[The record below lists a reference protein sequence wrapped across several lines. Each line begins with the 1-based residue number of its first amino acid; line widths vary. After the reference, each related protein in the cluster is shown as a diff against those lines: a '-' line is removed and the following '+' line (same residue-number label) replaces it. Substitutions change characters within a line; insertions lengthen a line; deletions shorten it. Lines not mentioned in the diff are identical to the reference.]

1 MRLEKSRWIRF
12 LGGNNLVFTLV
23 TLGLVATLI
32 FLFDKISFIFKP
44 LGIIAGTVLP
54 PLIFGVV
61 IYYLLNPLVKLLEKR
76 LSRTWVIS
84 VIYVLILILLAAG
97 GIQLLILVQDQAVE
111 LFNKFPDIVKGFQ
124 DNFDSATR
132 NLPFANEI
140 NQLVKSVDLNSDK
153 IGDFV
158 SNYFTD
164 GLKGFG
170 GVFSAVTTTFL
181 TILTGPIVAFFLLK
195 DKEKFYNFVKKIV
208 PPVFRN
214 DFNELFKIV
223 DQQIGGY
230 LKGQIVASIILGIL
244 YWPAFLLIGLNYA
257 GAISLAAGILCIIPY
272 IGPFA
277 VFIPGLIVAFQT
289 SFMMAV
295 KFVVV
300 WFVIQFLHGEL
311 VVPRVMG
318 DKVQLHPITVLLV
331 LLVMGDL
338 MGLVGVIFGIPIYC
352 LVKVFAIY
360 LFRIFKRRYNRF
372 YGNHGKYEDTK
383 FSKDDYLD

>member
-1 MRLEKSRWIRF
+1 MEKSKWIRF
-12 LGGNNLVFTLV
+12 LGGNSLIFTLII
-23 TLGLVATLI
+23 LGLAATVI
-32 FLFDKISFIFKP
+32 FLFDKIAFIFKP
-44 LGIIAGTVLP
+44 LGIIAGTILP

-76 LSRTWVIS
+76 LSRTWVIT
-84 VIYVLILILLAAG
+84 VIYVLILVLLAIG
-97 GIQLLILVQDQAVE
+97 GIQLLFLVKDQAVE
-111 LFNKFPDIVKGFQ
+111 LFKSFPDILKGFQ
-124 DNFDSATR
+124 RNFDAATK

-140 NQLVKSVDLNSDK
+140 NQLLDSANLDGSKVN
-153 IGDFV
+153 DFV
-158 SNYFTD
+158 GKYFSD

-195 DKEKFYNFVKKIV
+195 DKEKFYSFVKKIV
-208 PPVFRN
+208 PPLFRN
-214 DFNELFKIV
+214 DFNELFKII

-230 LKGQIVASIILGIL
+230 LKGQIVASIILGII
-244 YWPAFLLIGLNYA
+244 YWPAFLLIGLNYS
-257 GAISLAAGILCIIPY
+257 GAIALAAGILCIIPY

-277 VFIPGLIVAFQT
+277 VFIPGLIVAFQS

-295 KFVVV
+295 KFVIV
-300 WFVIQFLHGEL
+300 WFVVQFLHGEF

-352 LVKVFAIY
+352 LIKVLVIY
-360 LFRIFKRRYNRF
+360 LFRKFKRRYNRF
-372 YGNHGKYEDTK
+372 YGKQGKYEDTK
-383 FSKDDYLD
+383 FSKDDYLK

>member
-1 MRLEKSRWIRF
+1 MEKSRWIRF
-12 LGGNNLVFTLV
+12 LGGNNLIFTLV
-23 TLGLVATLI
+23 TLGLMATVI

-61 IYYLLNPLVKLLEKR
+61 IYYLLNPLVKLLEKK
-76 LSRTWVIS
+76 LSRAWVIT
-84 VIYVLILILLAAG
+84 VIYVLILVLLAIG
-97 GIQLLILVQDQAVE
+97 GIQLLFLVQDQATE
-111 LFNKFPDIVKGFQ
+111 LLKRFPEILKGFQ
-124 DNFDSATR
+124 NNFDSATK
-132 NLPFANEI
+132 NLPFANEV
-140 NQLVKSVDLNSDK
+140 NQLVKSVDLNSNK
-153 IGDFV
+153 IGDF
-158 SNYFTD
+158 SSKYFSD

-170 GVFSAVTTTFL
+170 GVFSAVTTIFL

-208 PPVFRN
+208 PPFFRN

-352 LVKVFAIY
+352 LVKVLVIY
-360 LFRIFKRRYNRF
+360 LFRNFKRRYNRY
-372 YGNHGKYEDTK
+372 YGRHGKYEDTK